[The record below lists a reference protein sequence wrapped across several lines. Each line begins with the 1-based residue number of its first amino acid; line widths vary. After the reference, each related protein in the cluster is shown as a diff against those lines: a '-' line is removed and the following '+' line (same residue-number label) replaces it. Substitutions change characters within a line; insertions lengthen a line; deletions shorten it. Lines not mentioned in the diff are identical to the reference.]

1 MPARVEFTGDTARL
15 ILSGDFDF
23 STQEDLGSAIAE
35 ILSANAIREIRVDLV
50 EATFIDSS
58 VIRALLK
65 LREAALEN
73 GKSLSLWNCNDYIR
87 EIFTIGGFDQLF
99 VMH

>member
-1 MPARVEFTGDTARL
+1 MPARVEFTGDVARL

-23 STQEDLGSAIAE
+23 STQEDLGRAIDE

-58 VIRALLK
+58 VIRALLR
-65 LREAALEN
+65 LREAALEDR
-73 GKSLSLWNCNDYIR
+73 KSLSLWNCNDYIR